1 MQKLIFKG
9 CKTLDRLSDASRG
22 KTSQHPRSKARPW
35 ALGHSSTP
43 ATSWEKGK
51 FIHPSYIYFGHLV
64 CHWKA
69 KLRLRGFFFFFF
81 FGHFFLKGEC
91 RGGNTAGAEAGR
103 RMGGCVLIP
112 LPRRKGL
119 GCKPSWSIFW
129 DGNEKC
135 FSSLWFSLISHMF
148 SHIFL

>member
-1 MQKLIFKG
+1 MQNSWQIERCKQREDIPAPKIQSQALSLGTQLHPCYQLGKG
-9 CKTLDRLSDASRG
+9 QVYTPIIYLFWPPRVPLESKT
-22 KTSQHPRSKARPW
+22 KTSW
-35 ALGHSSTP
+35 L
-43 ATSWEKGK
+43 
-51 FIHPSYIYFGHLV
+51 
-64 CHWKA
+64 
-69 KLRLRGFFFFFF
+69 FFFFF
-81 FGHFFLKGEC
+81 FGHFFVKGEC

-119 GCKPSWSIFW
+119 GCKPNWSIFW